1 MQCTVFF
8 LKKKKKKKK
17 GKVITVLICHY
28 GIDDNFI
35 LNKLN

>member
-8 LKKKKKKKK
+8 LKKKKK